1 MSDKRKTS
9 GGSPLLRLGL
19 GICPAIAVTTTAVN
33 GLAMGV
39 ATACALVCV
48 TLIMSLLGKLL
59 SEGGRLPVTL
69 TVSALFATLAQM
81 VLRAEFPAINVAL
94 GVFVPLIAVNCLI
107 LCRADAAVERGPGGA
122 LVDGL
127 VMGIRYVLALTVLGV
142 IRELIGCGSVFGTR
156 VLPAGY
162 EPVLL
167 AVLPAGGFMLCG
179 LAMGVYR
186 AITGKGKDDGE
197 EASA

>member
-1 MSDKRKTS
+1 MSDKRRTS

-59 SEGGRLPVTL
+59 SGGGRLPVTL
-69 TVSALFATLAQM
+69 AVSALLATLVQM
-81 VLRAEFPAINVAL
+81 VLRSEFPAIDAAL

-107 LCRADAAVERGPGGA
+107 LCRADAAAEKGPGKA
-122 LVDGL
+122 LVDGV
-127 VMGIRYVLALTVLGV
+127 VMGIRYVLALTALGV
-142 IRELIGCGSVFGTR
+142 VRELIGCGSVFGAC
-156 VLPAGY
+156 VLGTGY
-162 EPVLL
+162 EPMLL
-167 AVLPAGGFMLCG
+167 AVLPAGGFIVY
-179 LAMGVYR
+179 GVILGIVN
-186 AITGKGKDDGE
+186 AIAGKRSGSGE
-197 EASA
+197 EASK